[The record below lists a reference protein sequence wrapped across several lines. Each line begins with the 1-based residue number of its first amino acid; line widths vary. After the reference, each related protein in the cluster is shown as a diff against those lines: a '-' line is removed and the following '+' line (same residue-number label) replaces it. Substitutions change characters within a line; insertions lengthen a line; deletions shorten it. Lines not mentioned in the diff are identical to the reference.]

1 MVHRKLSL
9 LISTE
14 ANRVGC
20 TGIQEGHVGE
30 YDYLARYV
38 PNRTKLYH
46 AHCAVDCLPA
56 TRIRNESYEVRSASL
71 KQKTWKQT

>member
-1 MVHRKLSL
+1 MVHGKLSV

-30 YDYLARYV
+30 HDYLARYV
-38 PNRTKLYH
+38 PDRTKLHH

-71 KQKTWKQT
+71 KQKT